1 MVPRGLQ
8 GRIHEIRPERIRSRG
23 INLGKRTTM
32 RILGEVEDDG
42 WTSNCSKL
50 KDTVTVALY
59 VEILLQVV
67 DEVEFAL
74 G

>member
-1 MVPRGLQ
+1 
-8 GRIHEIRPERIRSRG
+8 
-23 INLGKRTTM
+23 M

-50 KDTVTVALY
+50 KDTVTVTLY

-67 DEVEFAL
+67 NEVEFDL
-74 G
+74 D